1 MKGIN
6 WKLRL
11 QNKTILKALIS
22 QGLGII
28 YLFLSMVGIVPR
40 VGEEAVTTLL
50 FMAVEFLTLLG
61 IVVDPTT
68 EGIKDSNQAL
78 SYDTPKKG

>member
-1 MKGIN
+1 MRGIN

-78 SYDTPKKG
+78 SYDIPKKG